1 MYIPAE
7 RLNDAG
13 VQEPVDCFASFRCA
27 RGRTCARALASQ
39 ARAPP
44 YESRLLTSCCTR
56 CGPRAVLRCARTLR
70 RPLDP
75 SSSEEAIDQYIQEH
89 IRSLEERVRGSL
101 LSAAANS
108 RERERAAVGREL
120 LPPEKRQK
128 AGSMAVARR
137 PPLHHQRS
145 SHL

>member
-13 VQEPVDCFASFRCA
+13 VQEPVDCFASF
-27 RGRTCARALASQ
+27 
-39 ARAPP
+39 
-44 YESRLLTSCCTR
+44 
-56 CGPRAVLRCARTLR
+56 